1 MSRFLQVKVTK
12 DIILNNKL
20 IVKKN
25 TKGMILNINN
35 NIPFVRFSTGRMI
48 NISSAMLLAL

>member
-1 MSRFLQVKVTK
+1 MSRFLQVKASK

-20 IVKKN
+20 IVKKG

-35 NIPFVRFSTGRMI
+35 DIPFVRFSTGKMI
-48 NISSAMLLAL
+48 NIASAMLLAL

>member
-1 MSRFLQVKVTK
+1 MSRFLQVKATK

-20 IVKKN
+20 IVKKD

>member
-1 MSRFLQVKVTK
+1 MSRFLQVKATK

-20 IVKKN
+20 IIKKD

-35 NIPFVRFSTGRMI
+35 GIPFVRFSNGKMI
-48 NISSAMLLAL
+48 NIASTMLLAL

>member
-1 MSRFLQVKVTK
+1 MSRFLQVKASK

-20 IVKKN
+20 IVKKG

-35 NIPFVRFSTGRMI
+35 DIPFVRFSNGRMI
-48 NISSAMLLAL
+48 NIASTMLLAL